1 MYEGGNI
8 LRKLWCCLSGEYN
21 KIILLY
27 SWWYK
32 LATVYNFK
40 AVVLSVSPLQEQMCH
55 PDEGLTLKWQLWNS
69 LWWPINVI
77 NYVDGPNYLKKMVFN
92 PLRRFREVSS
102 DWVVLIK
109 EFFAFKF
116 TTLGFFKGGHTIFVS
131 GMGGLYGRALW
142 VLNNKL
148 IYNVQQELFFFQ
160 CIRFWRI

>member
-32 LATVYNFK
+32 LSTVYNFK

-77 NYVDGPNYLKKMVFN
+77 NYVVGPNYLKKMVFN

-102 DWVVLIK
+102 DWVVLRNSLHLNLQPWD
-109 EFFAFKF
+109 F
-116 TTLGFFKGGHTIFVS
+116 LRGGHTIFVS
-131 GMGGLYGRALW
+131 GMGGLDGRALW

-148 IYNVQQELFFFQ
+148 ICNVQQELFFFQ

>member
-77 NYVDGPNYLKKMVFN
+77 NYVDGLNNLKKMVFN

-102 DWVVLIK
+102 DWVVLRNSLHLNLQPWDFLRGSYHFCQWDGRVRW
-109 EFFAFKF
+109 EGS
-116 TTLGFFKGGHTIFVS
+116 LGFK
-131 GMGGLYGRALW
+131 
-142 VLNNKL
+142 
-148 IYNVQQELFFFQ
+148 
-160 CIRFWRI
+160 

>member
-102 DWVVLIK
+102 DWVVLRNSLNLNLQPWDFLRGVIPFLSVGW
-109 EFFAFKF
+109 E
-116 TTLGFFKGGHTIFVS
+116 GY
-131 GMGGLYGRALW
+131 MGGLFG
-142 VLNNKL
+142 
-148 IYNVQQELFFFQ
+148 F
-160 CIRFWRI
+160 